1 MKGVL
6 RLSVI
11 TIAMLYLSACSTIDG
26 QGKYRVETIGN
37 AKRSVGA
44 IVISHQP
51 VMVQSGS
58 TGTGQLLGGTA
69 GGLIADNNSDNAGVV
84 FAGILAGAIAGEM
97 VEQDANTHEATE
109 YVIQTETGM
118 LLTVVQINRNN
129 RIFKIDERVIL
140 IHGYPSRLIKD
151 TRKF

>member
-1 MKGVL
+1 MK
-6 RLSVI
+6 VI
-11 TIAMLYLSACSTIDG
+11 LKLFVTTITLLYLSACATIDG

-44 IVISHQP
+44 VVISHQ
-51 VMVQSGS
+51 MVVVQADISGKGS
-58 TGTGQLLGGTA
+58 LIGGTT

-84 FAGILAGAIAGEM
+84 FAGIIAGAIVGEM
-97 VEQDANTHEATE
+97 VEQDSNTHEATE
-109 YVIQTETGM
+109 YVIQTETDM

-129 RIFKIDERVIL
+129 PIFKTDERVIL

>member
-1 MKGVL
+1 MKGILKLFIATMVL
-6 RLSVI
+6 
-11 TIAMLYLSACSTIDG
+11 LYLLGCSTIDG

-44 IVISHQP
+44 VVVSHQP
-51 VMVQSGS
+51 VIVQLDISGKGS
-58 TGTGQLLGGTA
+58 LIGGTA

-84 FAGILAGAIAGEM
+84 FAGIIAGAIVGEM
-97 VEQDANTHEATE
+97 MEQDANTREATE

-118 LLTVVQINRNN
+118 LLTVVQVNKNN
-129 RIFKIDERVIL
+129 PIFKTDERVIL

-151 TRKF
+151 ARKF

>member
-1 MKGVL
+1 MKGFL
-6 RLSVI
+6 KLSI
-11 TIAMLYLSACSTIDG
+11 ATIILFYLSACSTIDG

-44 IVISHQP
+44 VVISHQP
-51 VMVQSGS
+51 VIVQADISGKGS
-58 TGTGQLLGGTA
+58 LIGGTT

-84 FAGILAGAIAGEM
+84 FAGILAGAIVGEM

-118 LLTVVQINRNN
+118 LAL
-129 RIFKIDERVIL
+129 IFPESDE
-140 IHGYPSRLIKD
+140 
-151 TRKF
+151 T

>member
-1 MKGVL
+1 MKGFL
-6 RLSVI
+6 KLSI
-11 TIAMLYLSACSTIDG
+11 ATIILFYLSACSTIDG

-44 IVISHQP
+44 VVISHQP
-51 VMVQSGS
+51 VIVQADISGKGS
-58 TGTGQLLGGTA
+58 LIGGTT

-84 FAGILAGAIAGEM
+84 FAGILAGAIVGEM

-129 RIFKIDERVIL
+129 PIFKIDERVIL
-140 IHGYPSRLIKD
+140 IHGYPSRLIRD
-151 TRKF
+151 TRRF